1 MNDNKVNCYKLFPRK
16 LRYQGKKIM
25 FFFFFLSQII
35 TLKKNFQDLIK
46 SLRFLKREKILFV
59 LFRVLLL
66 F

>member
-1 MNDNKVNCYKLFPRK
+1 
-16 LRYQGKKIM
+16 M
-25 FFFFFLSQII
+25 FFFFFLNQII